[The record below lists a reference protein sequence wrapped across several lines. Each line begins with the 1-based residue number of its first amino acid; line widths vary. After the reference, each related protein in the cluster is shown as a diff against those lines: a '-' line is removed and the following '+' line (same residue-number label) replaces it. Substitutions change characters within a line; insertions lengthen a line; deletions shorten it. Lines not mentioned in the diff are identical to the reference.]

1 MDGLTSPGHGV
12 AIAESPY
19 ERLASE
25 ERREWLQ
32 RRIDE
37 LPFKQKS
44 TLTLRIV
51 EGMSFKEIGQTLG
64 CSAGSARV
72 NYRHA
77 ALKLKD
83 AAERSGVEL

>member
-1 MDGLTSPGHGV
+1 M
-12 AIAESPY
+12 
-19 ERLASE
+19 ASE

-32 RRIDE
+32 LRIDE

-44 TLTLRIV
+44 TLTLRIF
-51 EGMSFKEIGQTLG
+51 EGLSFKEIGQTLG